1 MIEKIRRAL
10 KQYKYSRFFFLTI
23 INIFMLRKII
33 RIYEKFV
40 FRSKVKSAR
49 NNDHSIKLIVGSGDE
64 NSKDWISSEWYT
76 LDISR
81 QSDWEKY
88 FNINEID
95 KILAEHV
102 FEHFDDLKTEITLK
116 LIYKYLKNNGCLR
129 IAVPDGYFP
138 DKKYIE
144 WVKPGGLAPGA
155 DDHKVLYNYISL
167 KELLNKNNFDCVL
180 IEYFNEDKKLIT
192 NKEYNKNGYVHR
204 SSLNDPR
211 NINDKI
217 NYTSLIIDAYKK

>member
-102 FEHFDDLKTEITLK
+102 FEHFDDL
-116 LIYKYLKNNGCLR
+116 
-129 IAVPDGYFP
+129 
-138 DKKYIE
+138 
-144 WVKPGGLAPGA
+144 
-155 DDHKVLYNYISL
+155 
-167 KELLNKNNFDCVL
+167 
-180 IEYFNEDKKLIT
+180 
-192 NKEYNKNGYVHR
+192 
-204 SSLNDPR
+204 
-211 NINDKI
+211 
-217 NYTSLIIDAYKK
+217 